1 MRKLKISFGVLSFSV
16 IVLTASC
23 TKETIVKETTIQKDT
38 TVIIKQDVTKLILK
52 KWKFLSHEFEQYS
65 GSTLTNKY
73 TENFSALG
81 YYLEFKSGGTYTAND
96 SGGTYTGTWQ
106 LLSDN
111 HYVLDKGTSDERY
124 YYIYSISDTRFINRG
139 PYNFNNQM
147 YRSYLFTG
155 YFSNP

>member
-1 MRKLKISFGVLSFSV
+1 MIKQRLFLA
-16 IVLTASC
+16 LTSLLLILITSSC
-23 TKETIVKETTIQKDT
+23 QKETIIKETTIQKDT

-65 GSTLTNKY
+65 GSTLVDKY
-73 TENFSALG
+73 HQNFSSLG
-81 YYLEFKSGGTYTAND
+81 YYLEFKTGGTYTAND

-124 YYIYSISDTRFINRG
+124 YYIYSISETRFINRG